1 MKIPR
6 IGLKKVRITFRSGIH
21 SVGKGVGCRAGG
33 RGFHSRVVLV
43 RESGFPESGKFL
55 LMESRIR
62 GNFACEIQNPGL
74 WSSEYSL
81 RNPESH

>member
-1 MKIPR
+1 MKIPS

-21 SVGKGVGCRAGG
+21 SVGKGIGCRAGG

-55 LMESRIR
+55 LMEPRIR
-62 GNFACEIQNPGL
+62 GNLLVKSRILGFGV
-74 WSSEYSL
+74 
-81 RNPESH
+81 RNTA

>member
-1 MKIPR
+1 MKIPS

-21 SVGKGVGCRAGG
+21 SVGKGIGGRAGG

-43 RESGFPESGKFL
+43 RESGFPESGNFCL
-55 LMESRIR
+55 WNRES
-62 GNFACEIQNPGL
+62 GENFACEIQNPGL
-74 WSSEYSL
+74 WSSEYRL